1 MKVALFGG
9 TGFVGSYLVDTLLA
23 HGHVPRLLVRPGS
36 EDKVVQPERCEIVSG
51 DIDDPR
57 TVAECLQ
64 GADAAIYN
72 IGLIREFPAKGIT
85 WEAMQYQGAA
95 RVMDAAVQAGVRR
108 FVLMSANGVKPEG
121 TGYQSTKYRAEQ
133 HLAGSDLDWTVFR
146 PSVVFG
152 EPRGREEF
160 CSMLRDQMIKPPI
173 PAPLFHE
180 GLWPGGAGRFQMS
193 PVAAENVAEAFVRA
207 LETPQ
212 SHGRIF
218 PLGGPDAPEW
228 REILKIIATA
238 SGKPGKLMVPAPV
251 GAARA
256 MAALLDR
263 FAWFPVT
270 RDQLQ
275 MLIEGNAC
283 DGREAWALFGI
294 EPTRFA
300 AESLGYLSSDAE

>member
-1 MKVALFGG
+1 MKVALYGG
-9 TGFVGSYLVDTLLA
+9 TGFVGSYLVDALLA
-23 HGHVPRLLVRPGS
+23 HDHTPRLLVRPGS
-36 EDKVVQPERCEIVSG
+36 EEKVVQPERCEIVSG
-51 DIDDPR
+51 EIDDAGA
-57 TVAECLQ
+57 VAECLR

-108 FVLMSANGVKPEG
+108 FLLMSANGVKPEG
-121 TGYQSTKYRAEQ
+121 TGYQRTKYRAEQ

-152 EPRGREEF
+152 ESRGREEF
-160 CSMLRDQMIKPPI
+160 CTMLRDQMIKPPI
-173 PAPLFHE
+173 PAPLFYE
-180 GLWPGGAGRFQMS
+180 GVWPGGAGRFQMS
-193 PVAAENVAEAFVRA
+193 PVAAENVAEAFVSS
-207 LETPQ
+207 LETPA

-218 PLGGPDAPEW
+218 PLGGPEAPEW
-228 REILKIIATA
+228 REILKTIAAA
-238 SGKPGKLMVPAPV
+238 SGKPDKLMVPAPV
-251 GAARA
+251 GPTRA
-256 MAALLDR
+256 VAALFDR

-283 DGREAWALFGI
+283 DGSEAWTLFDI
-294 EPTRFA
+294 QPTRFA
-300 AESLGYLSSDAE
+300 VESLGYLDKE

>member
-1 MKVALFGG
+1 MKVALYGG
-9 TGFVGSYLVDTLLA
+9 TGFVGSYLVDALVA
-23 HGHVPRLLVRPGS
+23 HGHTPRLLVRPGS
-36 EDKVVQPERCEIVSG
+36 EEKVVQPQRCEIVSG
-51 DIDDPR
+51 EIEDAGA
-57 TVAECLQ
+57 VAECLR

-95 RVMDAAVQAGVRR
+95 RVMDAAVKTGVRR
-108 FVLMSANGVKPEG
+108 FLLMSANGVKPEG
-121 TGYQSTKYRAEQ
+121 TGYQRTKYRAEQ

-152 EPRGREEF
+152 EPRRREEF

-173 PAPLFHE
+173 PAPLFYE

-193 PVAAENVAEAFVRA
+193 PVAAENVAEAFVRS
-207 LETPQ
+207 LETPA

-218 PLGGPDAPEW
+218 PLGGPAAPEW
-228 REILKIIATA
+228 REILKIIAAA

-251 GAARA
+251 GPTRA
-256 MAALLDR
+256 VAGLFDR

-270 RDQLQ
+270 GDQLQ

-283 DGREAWALFGI
+283 DDSEAWALFDI
-294 EPTRFA
+294 QPTRFA
-300 AESLGYLSSDAE
+300 VESLAYLDEE